1 MTGHHSAGLRA
12 NIANLMTDF
21 EELAPNI
28 LVSRAPSLV
37 ITPTCIEDL
46 KRRAIASPLRRA
58 RILAHGH
65 PHASLHEML
74 IVQAC
79 GVYVRPHR
87 HHGKS
92 ESLHVIEGCAKIVY
106 FNDTGEIDETLDVGP
121 AASNSAF
128 FLRNDSPRWHTQ
140 IVLTPFFVF
149 HEVTNGPFRREDTE
163 FAPWAPDENDTNA
176 VNAFTNGLAHRL
188 GLARLPEP

>member
-1 MTGHHSAGLRA
+1 
-12 NIANLMTDF
+12 MTDF
-21 EELAPNI
+21 DELAPNI
-28 LVSRAPSLV
+28 LASRVPSLV
-37 ITPTCIEDL
+37 ITPSGIEDL
-46 KRRAIASPLRRA
+46 KRRAIASPLQRA

-74 IVQAC
+74 IVQAG

-106 FNDTGEIDETLDVGP
+106 FNDTGDIEETLDVGP
-121 AASNSAF
+121 AASNAAF

-140 IVLTPFFVF
+140 VVLTPFLVF

-163 FAPWAPDENDTNA
+163 FATWAPDENDTA
-176 VNAFTNGLAHRL
+176 SVNAFMKGLANRI
-188 GLARLPEP
+188 GLNRSPEP